1 MHTMKNIKR
10 ATLPLILFTCSLSAQ
25 ESSFQDPLLDRLAGT
40 WVLQGTITGEE
51 TTHDI
56 VAEWVLAHQYMRI
69 HEVSREMEANGMPKY
84 EAIVFIGWDE
94 PSEQYAC
101 LWLDVTG
108 GGGLTGEAIGH
119 AKRSGDELPFLF
131 KVSDVYLIHTTF
143 AYNRSSDTWQW
154 NIDNERGGKHKPFAR
169 VTLQRN

>member
-1 MHTMKNIKR
+1 MKNIRKS
-10 ATLPLILFTCSLSAQ
+10 TLLIILSPCLLSAQ

-40 WVLQGTITGEE
+40 WVLRGTIAGEE

-69 HEVSREMEANGMPKY
+69 HEVSREKETNGLPNY

-94 PSEQYAC
+94 PSQQYAC

-108 GGGLTGEAIGH
+108 GGGLKGEAIGH
-119 AKRSGDELPFLF
+119 AKRHGDEIPFLF
-131 KVSDVYLIHTTF
+131 NAGDYLIHNTF
-143 AYNRSSDTWQW
+143 IYNRSSDSWQW
-154 NIDNERGGKHKPFAR
+154 NIDNEQEGKLKPFAR

>member
-1 MHTMKNIKR
+1 MKNIRK
-10 ATLPLILFTCSLSAQ
+10 TILLILCSWSLLAQ

-40 WVLQGTITGEE
+40 WVLHGIIAGEE

-69 HEVSREMEANGMPKY
+69 HEVSREMNARGTPGY

-94 PSEQYAC
+94 PSNRYAC

-108 GGGLTGEAIGH
+108 GGGLKGEAIGH
-119 AKRSGDELPFLF
+119 ARRRGDEIPFVF
-131 KVSDVYLIHTTF
+131 NAGDYLIHNTF
-143 AYNRSSDTWQW
+143 IYNRSSDSWQW
-154 NIDNERGGKHKPFAR
+154 NIDNEQEGKLTPFAR
-169 VTLQRN
+169 VTLQRK